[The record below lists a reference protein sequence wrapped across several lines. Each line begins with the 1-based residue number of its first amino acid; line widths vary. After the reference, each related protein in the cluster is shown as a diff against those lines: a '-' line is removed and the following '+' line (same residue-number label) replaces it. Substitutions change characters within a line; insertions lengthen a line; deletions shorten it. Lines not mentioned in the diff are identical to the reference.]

1 MVRLVMPRAAL
12 HSLIPA
18 SGIQFLDVDFDI
30 NTLPRISR
38 PFWDEK
44 PMHLR
49 DANGDQQVLLRAL
62 EQSEEGELFDPVGRQ
77 HPPEEDVYRIT
88 RSQALEPFLG
98 QWVPLPYLRVSSRTP
113 DGVPIFDEGPTNWA
127 RLRVVELA
135 PGAVRGATHR
145 AVIAFDTTLLAR
157 REGRA
162 YAGPSPEDAAEE
174 QEFGLA
180 MGLADNAGFLAEGW
194 FGQWLEQM
202 FLDLVSAQRRGQKVK
217 PEDLPYR
224 MEPFARYLTLLEVLG
239 HAGAAPR
246 IRMVDAGVSGRR
258 TAMVDVD
265 LLLDIGNSRTCGILV
280 ESAPD
285 GPLSLNDSYPLSLRD
300 LTRPEHIYTK
310 PFESRVEFC
319 KASFGQDALSRRSGR
334 ATAFTWPSP
343 LRVGPEAVRLAGLS
357 VGNEGATGL
366 SSPKR
371 YLWDERASVLGWRF
385 GAGSAVA
392 AFGAAGEQPVSGA
405 FMNELT
411 ETGELLSRLRN
422 GTPAVRARFSRSSL
436 YTLMLAEILLQAISQ
451 INAPGTR
458 GARRNADVPR
468 RLRRVTLTLPT
479 AMPVAEQR
487 IARKRAEA
495 AVELVWSWMGWSAGA
510 QDRAIA
516 APVPPRVS
524 ANLDEATATQLVWL
538 YAESV
543 HRLQADPR
551 QLFALMGRVRAGTG
565 ASPSL
570 RIASIDIG
578 GGTTDLAV
586 TTYALA
592 QDQEIRPT
600 QNFRE
605 GFKIAGDDL
614 LQAVIERV
622 VLPPLEQALAEARM
636 REPKAFLRRV
646 LGGARGGQSE
656 AERQLTRQFVARVL
670 EPCALSLLG
679 AYEALGAE
687 AGGAVARLN
696 LAEGPGRPRHDRA
709 IAFLE
714 RLALEAGAENFRLNT
729 VEVAPEAATMDG
741 LVRGTLGPILAD
753 LCEATH
759 AYDCDVLL
767 LSGRPSRLRTVME
780 IVLAKLPVAAHRIVH
795 MQGYPA
801 GGWYPFRD
809 AHARIED
816 PKTTAAVGAMVAAL
830 AEGSLPGFLLRA
842 SRLGMK
848 STARYIGRLETS
860 GQLLKRNEYLKDID
874 LDADIAVPVEVEIP
888 FEAPSMLGF
897 RQLPIER
904 WPATPLYALEF
915 GNADDVRNLAL
926 PLTIRL
932 ARGIADPNSP
942 DAEASREQF
951 KPASIRD
958 AEGQERHPTTVRMRL
973 QTMRDEGGYWR
984 DTGALGVP

>member
-1 MVRLVMPRAAL
+1 MSRATL
-12 HSLIPA
+12 TSLIPA
-18 SGIQFLDVDFDI
+18 SGIQFLDVDFDV
-30 NTLPRISR
+30 NALPRISR

-49 DANGDQQVLLRAL
+49 DANGDQQVLLRVL
-62 EQSEEGELFDPVGRQ
+62 EQSDEGELFDPVSRQ
-77 HPPEEDVYRIT
+77 HPPEEEVYRIT
-88 RSQALEPFLG
+88 RTQALEPFLG
-98 QWVPLPYLRVSSRTP
+98 QWVPLPFLRVQSRTP
-113 DGVPIFDEGPTNWA
+113 DGEPIFDEGPTNWA
-127 RLRVVELA
+127 RLRVVELP
-135 PGAVRGATHR
+135 PGSVRGATHR
-145 AVIAFDTTLLAR
+145 AVLAFDTTLVR
-157 REGRA
+157 RQDGRA

-180 MGLADNAGFLAEGW
+180 ATLADTAAFLAEGW
-194 FGQWLEQM
+194 FGQWLEGM
-202 FLDLVSAQRRGQKVK
+202 FLDLVSAQRRGKPVK
-217 PEDLPYR
+217 PQDLTYR
-224 MEPFARYLTLLEVLG
+224 MEPFARYLTLLEVLR

-246 IRMVDAGVSGRR
+246 VRLVDAGVSGRR
-258 TAMVDVD
+258 SAMVDVD
-265 LLLDIGNSRTCGILV
+265 LLLDIGNARTCGILV

-285 GPLSLNDSYPLSLRD
+285 GPLSLNDSYPLALRD
-300 LTRPEHIYTK
+300 LSKPELISTR
-310 PFESRVEFC
+310 PFESRVEFSR
-319 KASFGQDALSRRSGR
+319 ASFGQDALSRRSGR
-334 ATAFTWPSP
+334 ASAFAWPSP

-357 VGNEGATGL
+357 IGNEGATGL

-371 YLWDERASVLGWRF
+371 YLWDERPSVLGWRF

-392 AFGAAGEQPVSGA
+392 AFGTAGEQPVSGA
-405 FMNELT
+405 FMSELT
-411 ETGELLSRLRN
+411 ETGELLSRHRN
-422 GTPAVRARFSRSSL
+422 ATPAVRARFSRSSL
-436 YTLMLAEILLQAISQ
+436 YTLMLAEILLQAICQ
-451 INAPGTR
+451 INAPATR
-458 GARRNADVPR
+458 SARRNADVPR

-487 IARKRAEA
+487 IVRRRAEA
-495 AVELVWSWMGWSAGA
+495 AVELVWAWMGWSAGA
-510 QDRAIA
+510 TERAVA
-516 APVPPRVS
+516 APVPPRIT

-538 YAESV
+538 YAEAV

-551 QLFALMGRVRAGTG
+551 QLFGLMGRVRDG
-565 ASPSL
+565 AQPSL

-578 GGTTDLAV
+578 GGTTDLAI

-605 GFKIAGDDL
+605 GFRIAGDDL
-614 LQAVIERV
+614 LQAVIERA
-622 VLPPLEQALAEARM
+622 VLPPLEQALGEVGL

-670 EPCALSLLG
+670 EPCALALLA
-679 AYEALGAE
+679 AYEAVEPG

-696 LAEGPGRPRHDRA
+696 VAEGPGRVRHDRA
-709 IAFLE
+709 IAFFE
-714 RLALEAGAENFRLNT
+714 RLALEAGARDFRLAA
-729 VEVAPEAATMDG
+729 VEVAPDALEMDA

-767 LSGRPSRLRTVME
+767 LSGRPSRLRAVMD

-809 AHARIED
+809 PHARIED

-860 GQLLKRNEYLKDID
+860 GQLLRRNEYMKDVN
-874 LDADIAVPVEVEIP
+874 LDADTATPFEVEIP

-897 RQLPIER
+897 RQLPLER
-904 WPATPLYALEF
+904 WTATPLYALEF

-926 PLTIRL
+926 PLTVRL
-932 ARGIADPNSP
+932 TRGVADPGSA

-951 KPASIRD
+951 RPSSIRD

-973 QTMRDEGGYWR
+973 QTMKDEAGYWR

>member
-1 MVRLVMPRAAL
+1 MPRPDMIRAAL

-30 NTLPRISR
+30 NALPRISR

-62 EQSEEGELFDPVGRQ
+62 EQSDEGELFDPVGRQ
-77 HPPEEDVYRIT
+77 HPPEDEVYRIT
-88 RSQALEPFLG
+88 RTQALEPFLG
-98 QWVPLPYLRVSSRTP
+98 QWVPLPYLRVKSRTP
-113 DGVPIFDEGPTNWA
+113 DGQPIFDEGPTNWA
-127 RLRVVELA
+127 RLRVVELL
-135 PGAVRGATHR
+135 PGTVRGATHR
-145 AVIAFDTTLLAR
+145 AVLAFDTALLPR
-157 REGRA
+157 RDGRTYVA
-162 YAGPSPEDAAEE
+162 PSPQDAEHEE
-174 QEFGLA
+174 EFGLA
-180 MGLADNAGFLAEGW
+180 AELADNAGFLAEGW
-194 FGQWLEQM
+194 FGAWLEEM
-202 FLDLVSAQRRGQKVK
+202 FIELVSAQRRGQRVK
-217 PEDLPYR
+217 LEDLPYR
-224 MEPFARYLTLLEVLG
+224 MEPFARYLTLLDVLR

-246 IRMVDAGVSGRR
+246 MRLVDPGVPGRR
-258 TAMVDVD
+258 KAMVDVD
-265 LLLDIGNSRTCGILV
+265 LLLDIGNARTCGILV

-285 GPLSLNDSYPLSLRD
+285 GPLSLNDSYPLALRD
-300 LTRPEHIYTK
+300 LTRPEHTFTR

-319 KASFGQDALSRRSGR
+319 RASFGRDAKSRHSGR
-334 ATAFTWPSP
+334 TTAFAWPSP

-371 YLWDERASVLGWRF
+371 YLWDERPSVLGWRF
-385 GAGSAVA
+385 GAGSAVG
-392 AFGAAGEQPVSGA
+392 AFGTAGEQPVSGA
-405 FMNELT
+405 FMGELT
-411 ETGELLSRLRN
+411 ETGELLSRNRN
-422 GTPAVRARFSRSSL
+422 ATPAVRARFSRSSL

-451 INAPGTR
+451 INAPATR
-458 GARRNADVPR
+458 AARRNADVPR

-487 IARKRAEA
+487 ILRRRAEQ
-495 AVELVWSWMGWSAGA
+495 AVELAWAWMGWATGA
-510 QDRAIA
+510 PDRAVA
-516 APVPPRVS
+516 APVPPRV
-524 ANLDEATATQLVWL
+524 AATLDEATATQLVWL

-551 QLFALMGRVRAGTG
+551 QLFTLMGRPRAGSG
-565 ASPSL
+565 QAPSL

-578 GGTTDLAV
+578 GGTTDLAI

-605 GFKIAGDDL
+605 GFRIAGDDL
-614 LQAVIERV
+614 LQAVIERA
-622 VLPPLEQALAEARM
+622 VLPPLEQALGTAGL

-670 EPCALSLLG
+670 EPCALSLLQ
-679 AYEALGAE
+679 AYEAME
-687 AGGAVARLN
+687 AGALGVVARLTI
-696 LAEGPGRPRHDRA
+696 AEGPGRPRHDRA
-709 IAFLE
+709 IAFFE
-714 RLALEAGAENFRLNT
+714 RLVLDAGVQDFRLGT
-729 VEVAPEAATMDG
+729 VEVAPDATAMDG

-767 LSGRPSRLRTVME
+767 LSGRPSRLRAVMD

-809 AHARIED
+809 SHARIED

-830 AEGSLPGFLLRA
+830 AEGSLPGFLLRS

-860 GQLLKRNEYLKDID
+860 GQLLARNEYLRDID

-888 FEAPSMLGF
+888 FEAPSMLGY

-926 PLTIRL
+926 PLTVRL
-932 ARGIADPNSP
+932 ARGISDPGSAE
-942 DAEASREQF
+942 AEASREQF
-951 KPASIRD
+951 KPAGIRD
-958 AEGQERHPTTVRMRL
+958 ADGQERHPTTVRMRL

>member
-1 MVRLVMPRAAL
+1 MPPPEMIRAPL
-12 HSLIPA
+12 QSLIPA

-30 NTLPRISR
+30 ASLPRISR

-49 DANGDQQVLLRAL
+49 DAAGDQQVLLRAL
-62 EQSEEGELFDPVGRQ
+62 EQSEEGELFDPVGRN
-77 HPPEEDVYRIT
+77 HPPEEEVYRIT
-88 RSQALEPFLG
+88 RTQALEPFLG
-98 QWVPLPYLRVSSRTP
+98 QWVPLPYLRVQSRAA
-113 DGVPIFDEGPTNWA
+113 DGTAVFDEGPTNWA

-145 AVIAFDTTLLAR
+145 AVLAFDTTLLPR
-157 REGRA
+157 REGRV
-162 YAGPSPEDAAEE
+162 YAAPSPADAAEE
-174 QEFGLA
+174 QEFALA
-180 MGLADNAGFLAEGW
+180 RSLNDNAGFLAEGW
-194 FGQWLEQM
+194 FGQWVEQL
-202 FLDLVSAQRRGQKVK
+202 FLDMVSAQRRGQRVK

-224 MEPFARYLTLLEVLG
+224 MEPFARYLTLLDVLA

-246 IRMVDAGVSGRR
+246 VRLVDAGVSGRR
-258 TAMVDVD
+258 TTMVDVD

-285 GPLSLNDSYPLSLRD
+285 GPLSLNDSYPLALRD
-300 LTRPEHIYTK
+300 LTRPEHVSQK
-310 PFESRVEFC
+310 PFESRVEFSRV
-319 KASFGQDALSRRSGR
+319 SFGQEALSRRSGR
-334 ATAFTWPSP
+334 AAAFAWPSP

-371 YLWDERASVLGWRF
+371 YLWDERPSVLGWRF
-385 GAGSAVA
+385 GAGAPPP
-392 AFGAAGEQPVSGA
+392 AFGAALEQPVSGA
-405 FMNELT
+405 FMSELT
-411 ETGELLSRLRN
+411 ETGELLARFRN
-422 GTPAVRARFSRSSL
+422 ATPAVRARFSRSSL

-451 INAPGTR
+451 INAPATR

-487 IARKRAEA
+487 IARRRAEH
-495 AVELVWSWMGWSAGA
+495 AVELVWAWMGWSQGA
-510 QDRAIA
+510 ADRAVA
-516 APVPPRVS
+516 APVPPRVT

-551 QLFALMGRVRAGTG
+551 QLFALMGRVRPGSGPA
-565 ASPSL
+565 PSL
-570 RIASIDIG
+570 RVASIDIG

-614 LQAVIERV
+614 LQAVIERA
-622 VLPPLEQALAEARM
+622 VLPPLEHALGHCGL

-646 LGGARGGQSE
+646 LGGARGGQAES
-656 AERQLTRQFVARVL
+656 ERQLTRQFVARVL
-670 EPCALSLLG
+670 EPCALALLA
-679 AYEALGAE
+679 AYEVMEPG
-687 AGGAVARLN
+687 AGGAVARLSV
-696 LAEGPGRPRHDRA
+696 AEGPGRPRHDRA
-709 IAFLE
+709 IAFFE
-714 RLALEAGAENFRLNT
+714 RLALETGATGFRLND
-729 VEVAPEAATMDG
+729 VEVAPEAAAMDG

-767 LSGRPSRLRTVME
+767 LSGRPSRLRAVMD
-780 IVLAKLPVAAHRIVH
+780 IVLAKLPVPAHRIVH
-795 MQGYPA
+795 MQGYAA

-809 AHARIED
+809 PHARIED

-848 STARYIGRLETS
+848 STARFIGRLETS
-860 GQLLKRNEYLKDID
+860 GQLLQRNEYMKNID
-874 LDADIAVPVEVEIP
+874 LDADLAVPVEVEIP

-926 PLTIRL
+926 PLTVRL
-932 ARGIADPNSP
+932 ARGMADPSSP

>member
-1 MVRLVMPRAAL
+1 MNRAAL

-30 NTLPRISR
+30 NALPRISR

-62 EQSEEGELFDPVGRQ
+62 EQSDEGELFDPVGRN
-77 HPPEEDVYRIT
+77 HPPEEEVYRIT
-88 RSQALEPFLG
+88 RTQALEPFLG
-98 QWVPLPYLRVSSRTP
+98 QWVPLPFLRVQSRSA
-113 DGVPIFDEGPTNWA
+113 DGMPIFDEGPTNWA

-135 PGAVRGATHR
+135 PGTVRGATHR
-145 AVIAFDTTLLAR
+145 AVLAFDTTLVPR
-157 REGRA
+157 RDGRA
-162 YAGPSPEDAAEE
+162 YAGPSAEDAAEE

-180 MGLADNAGFLAEGW
+180 ARLADNASFLAEGW
-194 FGQWLEQM
+194 FGQWLEAM
-202 FLDLVSAQRRGQKVK
+202 FLELVSAQRRGKAVK
-217 PEDLPYR
+217 LEELPYR

-246 IRMVDAGVSGRR
+246 VRLVDAGVSGRR
-258 TAMVDVD
+258 SAMVDVD
-265 LLLDIGNSRTCGILV
+265 LLLDIGNARTCGILV

-285 GPLSLNDSYPLSLRD
+285 GPLSLNDSYPLALRD
-300 LTRPEHIYTK
+300 LTKPEHVSAR
-310 PFESRVEFC
+310 PFESRVEFSR
-319 KASFGQDALSRRSGR
+319 ASFGQDALSRRSGR
-334 ATAFTWPSP
+334 AAAFAWPSP

-371 YLWDERASVLGWRF
+371 YLWDERPSVLGWRF
-385 GAGSAVA
+385 GAGSAPA
-392 AFGAAGEQPVSGA
+392 AFGTAGEQPVSGA

-411 ETGELLSRLRN
+411 ETGELLSKHRN
-422 GTPAVRARFSRSSL
+422 ATPAVRARFSRSSL

-451 INAPGTR
+451 INAPATR
-458 GARRNADVPR
+458 AARRNADVPR

-487 IARKRAEA
+487 IVRRRAEA
-495 AVELVWSWMGWSAGA
+495 AVELVWAWMGWTAGSVE
-510 QDRAIA
+510 RAIA
-516 APVPPRVS
+516 APLPPRVS

-551 QLFALMGRVRAGTG
+551 QLFALMGRVRDG
-565 ASPSL
+565 AQPSL

-586 TTYALA
+586 TTYSLA

-622 VLPPLEQALAEARM
+622 VLPPLEAALGEAGLRD
-636 REPKAFLRRV
+636 PKAFLRRV

-670 EPCALSLLG
+670 EPCALALLSG
-679 AYEALGAE
+679 YEVME
-687 AGGAVARLN
+687 AGAAGVVARLSI
-696 LAEGPGRPRHDRA
+696 AEGPGRPRHDRA
-709 IAFLE
+709 CAFFE
-714 RLALEAGAENFRLNT
+714 RLALDAGATDFRLNG
-729 VEVAPEAATMDG
+729 VEVAPEAAVMDG

-767 LSGRPSRLRTVME
+767 LSGRPSRLRAVMD
-780 IVLAKLPVAAHRIVH
+780 IVLAKLPVAAHRIIH

-860 GQLLKRNEYLKDID
+860 GQLLQRNEYMRDID
-874 LDADIAVPVEVEIP
+874 LDADTAVAVEVEIP

-897 RQLPIER
+897 RQLPLER

-926 PLTIRL
+926 PLTVRL
-932 ARGIADPNSP
+932 ARGIADPGSP
-942 DAEASREQF
+942 EAEASREQF

>member
-1 MVRLVMPRAAL
+1 MTRAAL
-12 HSLIPA
+12 TSLIPA
-18 SGIQFLDVDFDI
+18 SGIQFLDVDFDV
-30 NTLPRISR
+30 NVLPRISR
-38 PFWDEK
+38 PFWDER

-49 DANGDQQVLLRAL
+49 DAAGDQQVLLRAL
-62 EQSEEGELFDPVGRQ
+62 EQTDAGELFDPVGRS
-77 HPPEEDVYRIT
+77 HPPEDEVYRVS
-88 RSQALEPFLG
+88 RAQALEPFLG
-98 QWVPLPYLRVSSRTP
+98 QWVPLPYLRVQSRTA
-113 DGVPIFDEGPTNWA
+113 DGAPIFDDGPTNWA
-127 RLRVVELA
+127 RLRVVELP
-135 PGAVRGATHR
+135 PGTVRGATHR
-145 AVIAFDTTLLAR
+145 AVLAFDTALLAR
-157 REGRA
+157 RSGLP

-180 MGLADNAGFLAEGW
+180 ARMADNAAFLAEGW

-202 FLDLVSAQRRGQKVK
+202 FLDMVSAQRRGQRVK
-217 PEDLPYR
+217 AEDLPNR
-224 MEPFARYLTLLEVLG
+224 MEPFARYLTLLELLG

-246 IRMVDAGVSGRR
+246 VKLVDAGVSGRR

-265 LLLDIGNSRTCGILV
+265 LLLDIGNARTCGILV

-285 GPLSLNDSYPLSLRD
+285 GPLSLNDSYPLALRD
-300 LTRPEHIYTK
+300 LTRPEQVSAR
-310 PFESRVEFC
+310 PFESRVEFSR
-319 KASFGQDALSRRSGR
+319 AVFGQDALSRRSGR
-334 ATAFTWPSP
+334 ASAFAWPSP

-371 YLWDERASVLGWRF
+371 YLWDERPSVLGWRF
-385 GAGSAVA
+385 GAGSTLGAPGAGVG
-392 AFGAAGEQPVSGA
+392 AFGTAGEQPVSGA

-411 ETGELLSRLRN
+411 ETGELLSRNRN
-422 GTPAVRARFSRSSL
+422 ATPAVRARFSRSSL
-436 YTLMLAEILLQAISQ
+436 YTLMLAEILLQAICQ
-451 INAPGTR
+451 INAPATR

-487 IARKRAEA
+487 IVRRRAEH
-495 AVELVWSWMGWSAGA
+495 AVELVWAWMGWAAGA
-510 QDRAIA
+510 PDRAAA
-516 APVPPRVS
+516 APVPPRINAS
-524 ANLDEATATQLVWL
+524 LDEATATQLVWL

-551 QLFALMGRVRAGTG
+551 QLFGLMGRVRDGG
-565 ASPSL
+565 QPSL

-578 GGTTDLAV
+578 GGTSDLAV

-614 LQAVIERV
+614 LQAVIERA
-622 VLPPLEQALAEARM
+622 VLPPLEQALGDAGL

-646 LGGARGGQSE
+646 LGGARGGQAE
-656 AERQLTRQFVARVL
+656 ADRQLTRQFVARVL
-670 EPCALSLLG
+670 EPCALELLG
-679 AYEALGAE
+679 AYEALEPG
-687 AGGAVARLN
+687 AGGAVARIGI
-696 LAEGPGRPRHDRA
+696 AQGAGRPRHDRA
-709 IAFLE
+709 IAFFE
-714 RLALEAGAENFRLNT
+714 RLAHEAGAASFRLDA
-729 VEVAPEAATMDG
+729 VEVAPDAGAMDG

-767 LSGRPSRLRTVME
+767 LSGRPSRLRAVMD
-780 IVLAKLPVAAHRIVH
+780 IVLAKLPVPAHRIVH

-830 AEGSLPGFLLRA
+830 AEGSLAGFLLRA

-860 GQLLKRNEYLKDID
+860 GQLLARNEYLRDVN
-874 LDADIAVPVEVEIP
+874 LDADTAAPLDVEIP
-888 FEAPSMLGF
+888 FEAPCMLGF

-904 WPATPLYALEF
+904 WPATPIYALEF

-926 PLTIRL
+926 PLTVRL
-932 ARGIADPNSP
+932 TRGVAEAGTP
-942 DAEASREQF
+942 DAEASKEQF
-951 KPASIRD
+951 KPTSIRD

-973 QTMRDEGGYWR
+973 QTMRDESGYWR